1 MSVNISPRDCIEKLF
16 KIKKLQYN
24 TYEIDHAEIKGT
36 LRLLN
41 IPTNVMEV
49 PEKFVPA
56 EQRQPDVPTFMV
68 GNQTIIAFTSRGK
81 KKEPSLKLPTR
92 NEMKTA
98 KRVDL
103 TSFLLDQPFE
113 PWNEI
118 IVQGDPPILLKHRTI
133 LAKIEWFSE
142 YTNQLGDPYLWT
154 NHNTTQSATIA
165 TTGEGGMI

>member
-1 MSVNISPRDCIEKLF
+1 MSLNLNPKDCSDKLF

-24 TYEIDHAEIKGT
+24 SYEIDHVEIKGT

-49 PEKFVPA
+49 PEKLVPP
-56 EQRQPDVPTFMV
+56 EQRQPDVPTILV
-68 GNQTIIAFTSRGK
+68 GSQTIVAFSNRGK
-81 KKEPSLKLPTR
+81 KKEPSLKIPSR

-103 TSFLLDQPFE
+103 TSYIIDQPFE

-118 IVQGDPPILLKHRTI
+118 IVQGDPLLLLKHRTI
-133 LAKIEWFSE
+133 LAKLEWYSE
-142 YTNQLGDPYLWT
+142 YTNQLGDPYLWA
-154 NHNTTQSATIA
+154 NHNTTQSTSIA
-165 TTGEGGMI
+165 KTGESGMI